1 MSKTNAAQLALLDL
15 PLPEAQGE
23 RRMARRAGT
32 PSAGPRKV
40 DRTRR
45 RLSAEQTALHCN
57 ALLAELERVTLR
69 DQSAVERLA
78 ELYAAAERLHGH
90 R

>member
-15 PLPEAQGE
+15 PASEPQ
-23 RRMARRAGT
+23 RARQPMPTGSTR
-32 PSAGPRKV
+32 V

-45 RLSAEQTALHCN
+45 RLSAAQTARHCN
-57 ALLAELERVTLR
+57 ALLAELERVSLR
-69 DQSAVERLA
+69 EQSGAERLA
-78 ELYAAAERLHGH
+78 ELYAAAERLHGS